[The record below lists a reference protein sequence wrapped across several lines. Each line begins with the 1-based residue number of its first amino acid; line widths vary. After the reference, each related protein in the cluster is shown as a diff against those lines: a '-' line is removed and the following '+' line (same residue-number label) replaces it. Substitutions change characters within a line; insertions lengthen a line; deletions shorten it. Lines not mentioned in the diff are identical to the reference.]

1 MPTSFSTEGRRMAS
15 HGREILGEHYDDEQL
30 SYEEL
35 QGLGVVVVTEG
46 GETVPDEDLRGKVF
60 RIVDKDDASGYVVSN
75 METTGTREVLCYLQQ
90 AS

>member
-1 MPTSFSTEGRRMAS
+1 MAS

>member
-1 MPTSFSTEGRRMAS
+1 MAS

-35 QGLGVVVVTEG
+35 QGLGVMVVTEG

-60 RIVDKDDASGYVVSN
+60 RIADKDDASGYVVSN
-75 METTGTREVLCYLQQ
+75 TETTGTREVLCYLQR